1 MTVENWLLALH
12 MVNDPVD
19 YLPYRIFV
27 VFVGLII
34 TALSVTGVY
43 IWWKK
48 RKARIHAKSHA
59 ASGTALHTSTNAKT
73 RQRQHTM
80 RASRLAFI
88 LAKGD

>member
-1 MTVENWLLALH
+1 

-27 VFVGLII
+27 VRR
-34 TALSVTGVY
+34 AASSSPMLSVTGVY

-59 ASGTALHTSTNAKT
+59 ASATAPLT
-73 RQRQHTM
+73 RQTR
-80 RASRLAFI
+80 RSAGASN
-88 LAKGD
+88 D